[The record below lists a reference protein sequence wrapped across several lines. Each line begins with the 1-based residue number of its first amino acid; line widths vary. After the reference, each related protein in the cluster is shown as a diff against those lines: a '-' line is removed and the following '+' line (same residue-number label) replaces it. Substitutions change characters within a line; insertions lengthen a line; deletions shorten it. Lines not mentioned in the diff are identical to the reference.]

1 MNVILGLIALALVI
15 FGVVQLVQGA
25 VVFGLV
31 LIVAGLLIGPG
42 GYSVTRSR

>member
-1 MNVILGLIALALVI
+1 MNLILGIIAFLLVI

-25 VVFGLV
+25 LVFGLV

-42 GYSVTRSR
+42 GISVASRR